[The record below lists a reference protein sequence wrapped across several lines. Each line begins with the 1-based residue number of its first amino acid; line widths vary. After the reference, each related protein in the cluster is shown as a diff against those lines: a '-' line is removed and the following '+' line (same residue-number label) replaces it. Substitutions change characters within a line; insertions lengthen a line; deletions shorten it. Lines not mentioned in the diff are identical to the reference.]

1 MGCKCKNI
9 IENWKGGDVPLPT
22 TFFSWVNFS
31 GVTSFATTVNFSNG
45 INLYDSCQQQQ
56 GKKLLEDFLT
66 MGAHPSPVDWNDI
79 YCIKKNMQV
88 IHADEW
94 IINGMIKLDGEA
106 VVVSIT

>member
-22 TFFSWVNFS
+22 TFFDWVNFS
-31 GVTSFATTVNFSNG
+31 GLTSFANG
-45 INLYDSCQQQQ
+45 ISLNGSCQQQQ
-56 GKKLLEDFLT
+56 GTKLLEDMLT

-94 IINGMIKLDGEA
+94 IINGVINLDGEA
-106 VVVSIT
+106 VVVSIP

>member
-31 GVTSFATTVNFSNG
+31 GETSFATH
-45 INLYDSCQQQQ
+45 INLNSSCQKQD
-56 GKKLLEDFLT
+56 GRKRLEDFLT

-79 YCIKKNMQV
+79 YCIKTNMQV

-94 IINGMIKLDGEA
+94 IINGQINLDGEA
-106 VVVSIT
+106 VVVSIP